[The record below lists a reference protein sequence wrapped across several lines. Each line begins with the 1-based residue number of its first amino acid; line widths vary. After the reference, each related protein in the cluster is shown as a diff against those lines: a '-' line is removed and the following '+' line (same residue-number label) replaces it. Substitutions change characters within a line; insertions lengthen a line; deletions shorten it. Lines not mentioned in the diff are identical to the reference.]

1 MQLVVE
7 YPDVLPDALRVSRE
21 EFEQEARMAMAVK
34 MFEWGRLT
42 SGQAA
47 RLAGLERVA
56 FITTLYRYGV
66 SPIQTTPEELVEDLA
81 NA

>member
-7 YPDVLPDALRVSRE
+7 YPDVLPDALRVSRD

-34 MFEWGRLT
+34 LFEMGRLT
-42 SGQAA
+42 SGLAA
-47 RLAGLERVA
+47 QLAGLERVE
-56 FITTLYRYGV
+56 FIIGLHRYGV
-66 SPIQTTPEELVEDLA
+66 SPIQVTPEELADDLT